1 MLRRTSWNRILNVV
15 VLECPDLFAKFGGVF
30 VLGVAGWCDVISVSC
45 FEVGFYEFNLSNSTY
60 QPYTKPNTAL
70 QYVHR
75 ESNHPPITTK
85 NIPTGIYKGL
95 SSLSSDKASFDK
107 AAPIH
112 PPLRTH
118 HDRQTQKQTAKQHSL
133 VQPSIKQE
141 RQHQHRT
148 QIPQPNWQTL
158 P

>member
-1 MLRRTSWNRILNVV
+1 MKEYSCDYRVYNRKIYIIRGKLKN
-15 VLECPDLFAKFGGVF
+15 F
-30 VLGVAGWCDVISVSC
+30 VISVSC
-45 FEVGFYEFNLSNSTY
+45 FEVGFYEFNLSNSSY

-85 NIPTGIYKGL
+85 NIPTGINKGL
-95 SSLSSDKASFDK
+95 PSLSSDKASFDK

-141 RQHQHRT
+141 RLHQHRT
-148 QIPQPNWQTL
+148 QILSLIDKHFLNPFLSKRFPIDE
-158 P
+158 